1 MRKTYVFFYIWH
13 MAILKVIKIKNCNR
27 DPCQSKGKKPND
39 FIGALGVINQTVV
52 LIFRLGNYAV
62 LIKSFALF

>member
-1 MRKTYVFFYIWH
+1 